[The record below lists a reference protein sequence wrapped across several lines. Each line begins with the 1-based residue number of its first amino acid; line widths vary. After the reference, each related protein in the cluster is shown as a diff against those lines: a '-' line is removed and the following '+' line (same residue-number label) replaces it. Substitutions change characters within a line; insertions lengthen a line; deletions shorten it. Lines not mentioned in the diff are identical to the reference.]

1 MGGMLTIKVKP
12 LQQLFVSFSAKKQ
25 KQLDKDRLDLV
36 LLLLLLFLLVGDDDL
51 GSDLID
57 RARNVVIA
65 CVFRA

>member
-1 MGGMLTIKVKP
+1 MKVKL
-12 LQQLFVSFSAKKQ
+12 LQQIFVSFSAKKQ

-36 LLLLLLFLLVGDDDL
+36 LLLLLLVGDDDL